1 MPVKTSFPKAPAIL
15 TETPPMLKEVSTT
28 SKGSDGTSSNVKM
41 SEFLNIVTDN
51 YATYYEVRQKLIAWQ
66 EWYKTNKQ
74 IFEVS
79 K

>member
-1 MPVKTSFPKAPAIL
+1 
-15 TETPPMLKEVSTT
+15 MLKEVVST
-28 SKGSDGTSSNVKM
+28 SKESDGTSSNVKM

-66 EWYKTNKQ
+66 EWYRTNKQ
-74 IFEVS
+74 IFESS

>member
-1 MPVKTSFPKAPAIL
+1 
-15 TETPPMLKEVSTT
+15 MLKEVSTT